1 MYLNDI
7 DIKQFGG
14 KLIYR
19 NISSN
24 RVSSGVKWE
33 YYMDRPESFGSAI
46 EFKDVQLGLILTA
59 DNETIFQRNLNLLAE
74 EFRKGGVVK
83 FKDMPY
89 TYTMYLK
96 TKPEYDKLNQTTYK
110 VDLNL
115 DGDFGLS
122 DKKTVSGG
130 NSLSVANNGV
140 YKTPVVLTVTLANG
154 VTGFTINGFE
164 HDFTMKGLPS
174 GATVIIDTMNG
185 VIKANG
191 VNAIDKVESFHLPKL
206 NVGESTIRT
215 SSSCNM
221 TIQFYER
228 C

>member
-59 DNETIFQRNLNLLAE
+59 DDETMFQRNLNLLAE

-130 NSLSVANNGV
+130 NSLSVVNSGV
-140 YKTPVVLTVTLANG
+140 YKTPVVLNITLANG

-174 GATVIIDTMNG
+174 GATVLIDTMNG

>member
-89 TYTMYLK
+89 KYTMYLK

-122 DKKTVSGG
+122 SRKTVSGG
-130 NSLSVANNGV
+130 NSLSVVNNGV

-174 GATVIIDTMNG
+174 GATVLIDTMNG

>member
-59 DNETIFQRNLNLLAE
+59 DDETMFQRNLNLLAE

-122 DKKTVSGG
+122 DRKTVSGG
-130 NSLSVANNGV
+130 NSLSVVNNGT

>member
-74 EFRKGGVVK
+74 EFRKGGVVR

-122 DKKTVSGG
+122 DRKTVSG
-130 NSLSVANNGV
+130 LSVVNNGV

-174 GATVIIDTMNG
+174 GATVVIDTMNG

>member
-122 DKKTVSGG
+122 DRKTVSGG
-130 NSLSVANNGV
+130 NSLSVVNNGI

-206 NVGESTIRT
+206 NVGKSTIRT

>member
-130 NSLSVANNGV
+130 NSISVVNNGV
-140 YKTPVVLTVTLANG
+140 YKTPVVLTVNLASG

>member
-122 DKKTVSGG
+122 SRKTVSGG
-130 NSLSVANNGV
+130 NSLSVVNNGV
-140 YKTPVVLTVTLANG
+140 YKTPVVLTITLANG

-174 GATVIIDTMNG
+174 GATVLIDTMNG

>member
-46 EFKDVQLGLILTA
+46 EFKDFQLGLILTA

-122 DKKTVSGG
+122 DRKTVSGG
-130 NSLSVANNGV
+130 NNLSVVNNGV

-164 HDFTMKGLPS
+164 HDFTMKELPS
-174 GATVIIDTMNG
+174 GATVVIDTMNG

>member
-122 DKKTVSGG
+122 DRKTVSGG
-130 NSLSVANNGV
+130 NSLSVVNGGI

>member
-1 MYLNDI
+1 MYLNGI

-59 DNETIFQRNLNLLAE
+59 DDETMFQRNLNLLAE

-130 NSLSVANNGV
+130 NSLSVVNNGV
-140 YKTPVVLTVTLANG
+140 YKTPVVLNITLANG

-174 GATVIIDTMNG
+174 GATVLIDTMNG

>member
-7 DIKQFGG
+7 DIQQFGG

-33 YYMDRPESFGSAI
+33 YYMDRPESFGAAI
-46 EFKDVQLGLILTA
+46 EFQDVQLGLILTA

-74 EFRKGGVVK
+74 EFRKGGVVR

-122 DKKTVSGG
+122 DRKTVSGG
-130 NSLSVANNGV
+130 NSLSVVNNGI
-140 YKTPVVLTVTLANG
+140 YKTPVVLTVTLSNG

>member
-7 DIKQFGG
+7 DVKQFGG

-74 EFRKGGVVK
+74 EFRKGGVVR
-83 FKDMPY
+83 FKDMPN

-122 DKKTVSGG
+122 DRKTVSGG
-130 NSLSVANNGV
+130 NSLSVVNNGV
-140 YKTPVVLTVTLANG
+140 YKTPVVLNITLANG

>member
-83 FKDMPY
+83 FKDIPY

-96 TKPEYDKLNQTTYK
+96 TKPEYDKLNQTTYN

-122 DKKTVSGG
+122 DRKTVSGG
-130 NSLSVANNGV
+130 NSLSVVNNGV

>member
-174 GATVIIDTMNG
+174 GATVLIDTMNG

>member
-122 DKKTVSGG
+122 DRKTVSGG
-130 NSLSVANNGV
+130 NSLSVVNNGT

>member
-7 DIKQFGG
+7 DVKQFGG

-122 DKKTVSGG
+122 DRKTVSGG
-130 NSLSVANNGV
+130 NSLSVVNNGT

>member
-1 MYLNDI
+1 M
-7 DIKQFGG
+7 
-14 KLIYR
+14 
-19 NISSN
+19 
-24 RVSSGVKWE
+24 V
-33 YYMDRPESFGSAI
+33 
-46 EFKDVQLGLILTA
+46 
-59 DNETIFQRNLNLLAE
+59 
-74 EFRKGGVVK
+74 
-83 FKDMPY
+83 
-89 TYTMYLK
+89 
-96 TKPEYDKLNQTTYK
+96 
-110 VDLNL
+110 
-115 DGDFGLS
+115 
-122 DKKTVSGG
+122 
-130 NSLSVANNGV
+130 NNGI

>member
-122 DKKTVSGG
+122 DRKTVSGG
-130 NSLSVANNGV
+130 NSLSVVNNGV

-185 VIKANG
+185 AIKANG